1 MTQAFVRSALVAARA
16 SPVRAQGWAAWLRTN
31 LFADWRSG
39 LATVL
44 VAALVLWPLP
54 ALIDWAVLNAVFRA
68 DNAACRAVAHGSAHP
83 GACWGVVTEKY
94 RIILFGRF
102 PFESQWRPLLATLL
116 MLAALVASGL
126 PRVWSRA
133 GARGIAVGWL
143 LVFASFFA
151 LMRGGVAGLSYVESA
166 RWGGLP
172 LTLLLAT
179 LGIAIAFPIAILAA
193 MGRRSTLPA
202 VRAACIGYIE
212 LIRGVPLIS
221 VLFMASFMFPL
232 FLPPGMNP
240 DVMLRVLAG
249 ISLFAAAYLA
259 ESIRGGLNAIP
270 RGQHEAA
277 ASLGLSYWQT
287 QRHILLP
294 QALRHAVPAIMNSFI
309 STFKDTSLVTIV
321 SLYELTGALGL
332 ALRGDTDWRPFNF
345 EAYLFIA
352 AIYWAGCHALSSYS
366 RWIERRLDAG
376 RR

>member
-1 MTQAFVRSALVAARA
+1 MPPAFVRHAPLPPRA
-16 SPVRAQGWAAWLRTN
+16 SPVRAQSPLAWLRAN
-31 LFADWRSG
+31 LFSDWQNS
-39 LATVL
+39 LATLIVGL
-44 VAALVLWPLP
+44 LVLWPLP
-54 ALIDWAVLNAVFRA
+54 ALIDWAIVNAVFRA
-68 DNAACRAVAHGSAHP
+68 DNAACRAVAHGSAHT
-83 GACWGVVTEKY
+83 GACWGVVAEKY
-94 RIILFGRF
+94 RVILFGRF
-102 PFESQWRPLLATLL
+102 PFDAQWRPLAATLA
-116 MLAALVASGL
+116 MLFALLASGL
-126 PRVWSRA
+126 PRVWARA
-133 GARGIAVGWL
+133 GVRGIAAGWV
-143 LVFASFFA
+143 LVFAGVLL
-151 LMRGGVAGLSYVESA
+151 LMRGGFAGLAYVESA

-172 LTLLLAT
+172 LTLLLST
-179 LGIAIAFPIAILAA
+179 LGIALAFPIAILAA

-202 VRAACIGYIE
+202 VRTACIAYIE

-232 FLPPGMNP
+232 FLPQGMNP

-249 ISLFAAAYLA
+249 IALFAAAYLA

-294 QALRHAVPAIMNSFI
+294 QALRHALPAIMNSFI

-352 AIYWAGCHALSSYS
+352 AIYWAGCHALSAYG